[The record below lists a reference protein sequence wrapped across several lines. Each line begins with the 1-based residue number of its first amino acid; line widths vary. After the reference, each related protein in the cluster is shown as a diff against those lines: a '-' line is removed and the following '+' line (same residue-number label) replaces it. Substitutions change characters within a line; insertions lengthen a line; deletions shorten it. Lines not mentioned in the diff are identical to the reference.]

1 MTAGFETNFAVRKV
15 EDRRSCLQINPGEV
29 QVWHADLDAF
39 GSQSSAVATLS
50 LDEQARASRFRFER
64 DRRRFS
70 AGRHILRRLLGRY
83 LEIHAGDLEFQCSAY
98 GKPELSGKQAN
109 SGLMFNVSHSGA
121 VALFAFALRRAV
133 GVDVEQLRPDVEL
146 CGIAKEFFSESEQA
160 SLLSLQKDLQ
170 PSAFFACWTRKEAFV
185 KAKGEG
191 LSLPLNDF
199 DVSLIPGQPA
209 RILATRPNAQ
219 ERDHWSMW
227 NLDAGRGF
235 AAAVVVEGQE
245 LRLTLH

>member
-1 MTAGFETNFAVRKV
+1 VNAGLQTNIEIRCA
-15 EDRRSCLQINPGEV
+15 ENIRSPLEIGPDEV
-29 QVWHADLDAF
+29 HVWRADLDAF
-39 GSQSSAVATLS
+39 ASAQTAEAFLS
-50 LDEQARASRFRFER
+50 MDERHRASRFHFER
-64 DRRRFS
+64 ERRRFA
-70 AGRHILRRLLGRY
+70 AGRQILRRLLGSYLGIAGREVEFRY
-83 LEIHAGDLEFQCSAY
+83 SAH
-98 GKPELSGKQAN
+98 GKPELSGAQAD
-109 SGLMFNVSHSGA
+109 SGLAFNASHSGS
-121 VALFAFALRRAV
+121 VALFAFVRRRAV
-133 GVDVEQLRPDVEL
+133 GIDVEQLRDDIEV
-146 CGIAKEFFSESEQA
+146 CDIATRFFSESEQA
-160 SLLSLQKDLQ
+160 SMLRLAKDLQ
-170 PSAFFACWTRKEAFV
+170 QQAFFACWTRKEAFV

-245 LRLTLH
+245 RRLTLH